1 MRPPRAAG
9 LDVGS
14 NSFLLLVLQ
23 RGDDGREQVVLD
35 RADIV
40 RLGQGVSATGQLDPE
55 IMRRA
60 LDLLADYTQR
70 CADLSVQQIR
80 AVGTAALRSAS
91 NSAEFRRLARAETGV
106 EIEVVSGQ
114 REAELTFAA
123 VSAER
128 PLAGKL
134 LNIDIGGGSTELS
147 LGRAGLLSKRIS
159 YDLGANNLTEQT
171 GPHADPPSDEQ
182 IVAMRAM
189 AQAMAREA
197 AAEFDSRG
205 VEAVGV
211 GGTITTMAA
220 ITLALGSYDAQA
232 VARHLLTLEQID
244 ALVDRLAALPLA
256 EREQVVGLSP
266 KRAPVIVAGAI
277 LCAEL
282 VRELGLGSLGVSAG
296 GLRYTLAREAL
307 AAVVSGAGPAGDG
320 APAAR

>member
-1 MRPPRAAG
+1 
-9 LDVGS
+9 
-14 NSFLLLVLQ
+14 
-23 RGDDGREQVVLD
+23 
-35 RADIV
+35 
-40 RLGQGVSATGQLDPE
+40 
-55 IMRRA
+55 
-60 LDLLADYTQR
+60 
-70 CADLSVQQIR
+70 
-80 AVGTAALRSAS
+80 
-91 NSAEFRRLARAETGV
+91 
-106 EIEVVSGQ
+106 
-114 REAELTFAA
+114 
-123 VSAER
+123 
-128 PLAGKL
+128 KL
-134 LNIDIGGGSTELS
+134 LNTDIGGGSTELS
-147 LGRAGLLSKRIS
+147 LGRAGLLSKRLS
-159 YDLGANNLTEQT
+159 YDLGANRLTEQT

-182 IVAMRAM
+182 IGAMRAM

-197 AAEFDSRG
+197 SAEFDSRG

-232 VARHLLTLEQID
+232 VARHNLTLEQID

-320 APAAR
+320 APATE